1 MVSPENL
8 YIVVTALLLLIALGV
23 AIPVLKGIVI
33 DGIERN
39 REGDT
44 TVRSATAEESS
55 PDGSVGPHA
64 VCADCGTP
72 NDPDFSYCRE
82 CGARL

>member
-1 MVSPENL
+1 VASPEDL
-8 YIVVTALLLLIALGV
+8 YVVVTALLLLVALGV
-23 AIPVLKGIVI
+23 AVPVLKGILV
-33 DGIERN
+33 DGIERQ
-39 REGDT
+39 RGSDTATEST
-44 TVRSATAEESS
+44 TVDDSS
-55 PDGSVGPHA
+55 PMASDGAHA